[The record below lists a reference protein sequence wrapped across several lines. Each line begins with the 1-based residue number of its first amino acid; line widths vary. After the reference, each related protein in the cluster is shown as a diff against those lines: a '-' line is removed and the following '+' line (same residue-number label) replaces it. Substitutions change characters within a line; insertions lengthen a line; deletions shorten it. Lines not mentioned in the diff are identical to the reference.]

1 MNKILSLY
9 PPKALGLHG
18 IESEKYAK
26 NQHKRLL
33 KERRKKEKRNARPNR

>member
-18 IESEKYAK
+18 LDSEKYA
-26 NQHKRLL
+26 NNERKRLL
-33 KERRKKEKRNARPNR
+33 KKRRKKERKK